1 MDDQLQSLLVQA
13 LIPGASGVLGQDGD
27 ADPTALLTQYLLQR
41 QTADDDETDDDED
54 DVLTWPERAEL
65 EDLRRRNEIFAAAV
79 GACEICWGDDPACP
93 ICWGDGRPGV
103 HGRQGV
109 GRRAVGA
116 CRQRGAGDGA
126 PRPRTGDGRCALR

>member
-13 LIPGASGVLGQDGD
+13 LGPGASAVLGQDVD

-41 QTADDDETDDDED
+41 RTADDDEDGDEGD
-54 DVLTWPERAEL
+54 PPSAAERTEL

-93 ICWGDGRPGV
+93 ICRGEGRPGW
-103 HGRQGV
+103 
-109 GRRAVGA
+109 AEPN
-116 CRQRGAGDGA
+116 RGLFAEVAG
-126 PRPRTGDGRCALR
+126 PALRRLRREATGVL

>member
-1 MDDQLQSLLVQA
+1 M
-13 LIPGASGVLGQDGD
+13 LGQDGD

-54 DVLTWPERAEL
+54 DVLTSPERAEL

-93 ICWGDGRPGV
+93 ICWGDGRPGW
-103 HGRQGV
+103 
-109 GRRAVGA
+109 AEPN
-116 CRQRGAGDGA
+116 RGLFAEVAG
-126 PRPRTGDGRCALR
+126 PALRRLRRGVTGAV